1 MARDYYAVLGVGV
14 AASSTQ
20 IRRAYQRLARRYS
33 PDVNLWDREAEALF
47 EEVRAAYRVL
57 SDPSAR
63 TLYDHQ
69 ARAGERPAETAGT
82 RRSSRRRG
90 DDIHAPVELAFH
102 QAAAGLT
109 ADLVVERLSSCET
122 CGASGARPGAAP
134 VACEHCGG
142 AGTVWGTEGTP
153 RPGECPM
160 CHGTGQ
166 RVTEPCGACRGR
178 GVAPT
183 RATLRVAIP
192 AGMDTGSQIRIRG
205 EGHAGPFGGP
215 RGDLLVITRV
225 HEDPVFTRKGDNLH
239 ADVGVSIVEA
249 VLGARV
255 PVRTL
260 SGGVD
265 LVVPPGTQ
273 SGQVLRVRGRG
284 MPRLASEGR
293 GDLYVT
299 VVVDIPRGLDARTQ
313 ELFRDLGR
321 LLPAPPAVSAG
332 RTARA

>member
-14 AASSTQ
+14 AASSAQ

-33 PDVNLWDREAEALF
+33 PDVNLWDREADGLF
-47 EEVRAAYRVL
+47 EEIRSAYRVL

-69 ARAGERPAETAGT
+69 AKAGERSPDGVGS
-82 RRSSRRRG
+82 RRASGRRG

-109 ADLVVERLSSCET
+109 ADLAVDRLSACET
-122 CGASGARPGAAP
+122 CGATGARPGASPAR
-134 VACEHCGG
+134 CEHCDGTG
-142 AGTVWGTEGTP
+142 AVWEVRGAAGAA
-153 RPGECPM
+153 ECPV
-160 CHGTGQ
+160 CRGAGQ
-166 RVTEPCGACRGR
+166 RVTDPCLGCRGR
-178 GVAPT
+178 GVTPA

-192 AGMDTGSQIRIRG
+192 AGMDTGSQIRVPG

-215 RGDLLVITRV
+215 RGDLVVITRV
-225 HEDPVFTRKGDNLH
+225 HEDPVFTRKGDNLY
-239 ADVGVSIVEA
+239 AEVRVSIVEA
-249 VLGARV
+249 VLGARI

-260 SGGVD
+260 SGDVD
-265 LVVPPGTQ
+265 LVLPPGTQ
-273 SGQVLRVRGRG
+273 GGQVLRIRGRG

-293 GDLYVT
+293 GDLYLT
-299 VVVDIPRGLDARTQ
+299 IVVDIPRGLDARTQ

-321 LLPAPPAVSAG
+321 LLPAPPAAAAP